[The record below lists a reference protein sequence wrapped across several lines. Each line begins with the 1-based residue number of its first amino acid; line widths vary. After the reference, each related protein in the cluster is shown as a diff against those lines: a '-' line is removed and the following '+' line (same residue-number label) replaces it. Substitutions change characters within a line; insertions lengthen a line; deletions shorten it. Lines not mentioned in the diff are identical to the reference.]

1 MRDPYTV
8 LGVSK
13 SASEGEIKTA
23 YRNLAK
29 KMHPDVNPG
38 DKDVEQKF
46 KEISA
51 AYNLLSDK
59 DKKAKYD
66 RGEINADGSPRYDS
80 AFHRAYSQSGA
91 GAGAGAGG
99 GRAGGFD
106 FGGGGGDFE
115 DIFSDLF
122 GRARRSGGGGR
133 TYRAQAPKGNN
144 VQYTV
149 QVSFAEAAKGIRRR
163 ITLYDGKSLDVTI
176 PPGTED
182 GQTLRL
188 RGQGMPG
195 LGGGAGD
202 AYVTVQVQED
212 PIFEREGSDIHVTVP
227 VTIDEA
233 VLGGKIRV
241 PTIDGPVSVSVPPA
255 SNTGSRLRL
264 KGKGVAAGKGG
275 TRGDQIVY
283 LQVVLPDKPDDE
295 LRSFLQGW
303 AVRHRYDVRK
313 KSGLD

>member
-1 MRDPYTV
+1 MRDPYSV

-13 SASEGEIKTA
+13 GASDSEIKSA
-23 YRNLAK
+23 YRKLAK
-29 KMHPDVNPG
+29 KLHPDVNQG
-38 DKDVEQKF
+38 NQAVEQKF
-46 KEISA
+46 KEVTA
-51 AYNLLSDK
+51 AYDLLSDK
-59 DKKAKYD
+59 EKRGKYD

-80 AFHRAYSQSGA
+80 AFHRAYAQSG
-91 GAGAGAGG
+91 
-99 GRAGGFD
+99 GRGGFD
-106 FGGGGGDFE
+106 FAQGGGDFE

-122 GRARRSGGGGR
+122 GRTRRGSTAGGR
-133 TYRAQAPKGNN
+133 RTYTAQAKGND

-149 QVSFAEAAKGIRRR
+149 QVTFAEAAKGIRRR

-202 AYVTVQVQED
+202 AYVTVQVQQD
-212 PIFEREGSDIHVTVP
+212 PMFDREGSDIHVTVP
-227 VTIDEA
+227 VTLDEA

-241 PTIDGPVSVSVPPA
+241 PTIDGPVTVTVPPG

-264 KGKGVAAGKGG
+264 KGKGVAKQGG
-275 TRGDQIVY
+275 SRGDQIVY
-283 LQVVLPDKPDDE
+283 LEVVLPDRPDDE

-303 AVRHRYDVRK
+303 ALRHPYDVRK
-313 KSGLD
+313 KVGME

>member
-1 MRDPYTV
+1 MRDPYSV
-8 LGVSK
+8 LDVPK
-13 SASEGEIKTA
+13 SASEGEIKAA
-23 YRNLAK
+23 YRKLAK

-38 DKDVEQKF
+38 DKDVEAKF

-59 DKKAKYD
+59 EKKGKYD

-91 GAGAGAGG
+91 GAGG
-99 GRAGGFD
+99 GRTWD
-106 FGGGGGDFE
+106 FGGGGAGNDFE

-122 GRARRSGGGGR
+122 GRTRRSGGAGGR
-133 TYRAQAPKGNN
+133 THRPQQAKGNN

-163 ITLYDGKSLDVTI
+163 ITLYDGKSVDVTI

-202 AYVTVQVQED
+202 AYVTVQVQDD
-212 PIFEREGSDIHVTVP
+212 PIFEREGSDILVTVP
-227 VTIDEA
+227 VTLDEA

-241 PTIDGPVSVSVPPA
+241 PTIDGPVAVSVPPG

-264 KGKGVAAGKGG
+264 KGKGVAVGKGA
-275 TRGDQIVY
+275 RGDQIVY

-303 AVRHRYDVRK
+303 SVRHKYDVRK
-313 KSGLD
+313 KSGTE

>member
-1 MRDPYTV
+1 MRDPYSV

-13 SASEGEIKTA
+13 SASDSEIKSA
-23 YRNLAK
+23 YRKLAK
-29 KMHPDVNPG
+29 QLHPDVNPG
-38 DKDVEQKF
+38 DTAVEQRF
-46 KEISA
+46 KEVSA

-59 DKKAKYD
+59 EKRAKYD
-66 RGEINADGSPRYDS
+66 RGEINADGTPRYDS
-80 AFHRAYSQSGA
+80 AFHRAYSHS
-91 GAGAGAGG
+91 GG
-99 GRAGGFD
+99 GGARTGGFD
-106 FGGGGGDFE
+106 FGQGAGDFE

-122 GRARRSGGGGR
+122 GRARRAGGR
-133 TYRAQAPKGNN
+133 AQRSQQPKGNN

-149 QVSFAEAAKGIRRR
+149 QVTFAEAAKGIRRR

-176 PPGTED
+176 PSGTED

-202 AYVTVQVQED
+202 AFVTVQVQDD
-212 PIFEREGSDIHVTVP
+212 PIFGREGNDIHVTVP

-241 PTIDGPVSVSVPPA
+241 PTIDGPVSVSVPPG

-264 KGKGVAAGKGG
+264 KGKGIATSGG
-275 TRGDQIVY
+275 NRGDQIVY
-283 LQVVLPDKPDDE
+283 LEVVLPDKPDDE

-303 AVRHRYDVRK
+303 SVRHKYDVRK
-313 KSGLD
+313 KAGRK

>member
-1 MRDPYTV
+1 MRDPYSV

-13 SASEGEIKTA
+13 SASDSEIKAA
-23 YRNLAK
+23 YRKLAK
-29 KMHPDVNPG
+29 QLHPDVNQG
-38 DKDVEQKF
+38 DTEVEQKF
-46 KEISA
+46 KEVSA

-59 DKKAKYD
+59 EKKAKFD
-66 RGEINADGSPRYDS
+66 RGEINADGTPRYDS
-80 AFHRAYSQSGA
+80 AFHRAYSHS
-91 GAGAGAGG
+91 GG
-99 GRAGGFD
+99 GRTGGFD
-106 FGGGGGDFE
+106 FGQGGGDFE

-122 GRARRSGGGGR
+122 GRARRAGGR
-133 TYRAQAPKGNN
+133 AQRPQQPKGNN

-149 QVSFAEAAKGIRRR
+149 QVTFAEAAKGIRRR

-202 AYVTVQVQED
+202 AYVTVQVQDD
-212 PIFEREGSDIHVTVP
+212 PIFGRDGNDIHVTVP

-241 PTIDGPVSVSVPPA
+241 PTIDGPVSVSVPPG

-264 KGKGVAAGKGG
+264 KGKGIATSGG
-275 TRGDQIVY
+275 NRGDQIVY
-283 LQVVLPDKPDDE
+283 LEVVLPDKPDDE

-303 AVRHRYDVRK
+303 SVRHPYDVRK

>member
-1 MRDPYTV
+1 V

-13 SASEGEIKTA
+13 RASEGEIKSA
-23 YRNLAK
+23 YRKLAK

-38 DKDVEQKF
+38 DKDVDEKF

-59 DKKAKYD
+59 EKKAKYD

-91 GAGAGAGG
+91 GGRAGG
-99 GRAGGFD
+99 GAGGFD
-106 FGGGGGDFE
+106 FGGGGDFE

-122 GRARRSGGGGR
+122 GRTRRSGGGGR
-133 TYRAQAPKGNN
+133 TYRAQQPKGNN

-212 PIFEREGSDIHVTVP
+212 PIFDRDGNDIHVTLP

-241 PTIDGPVSVSVPPA
+241 PTIDGAVAVSVPPG

-275 TRGDQIVY
+275 TRGDQIVH

-295 LRSFLQGW
+295 LRAFLQGW
-303 AVRHRYDVRK
+303 SVRHPYEVRK
-313 KSGLD
+313 KSGTE

>member
-8 LGVSK
+8 LGVAKGASESEIK
-13 SASEGEIKTA
+13 SA
-23 YRNLAK
+23 YRKLAK
-29 KMHPDVNPG
+29 KLHPDVNPG
-38 DKDVEQKF
+38 DKEVEQKF
-46 KEISA
+46 KEITA
-51 AYNLLSDK
+51 AYDMLSDK
-59 DKKAKYD
+59 EKRGKYD

-80 AFHRAYSQSGA
+80 AFHRAYSHPG
-91 GAGAGAGG
+91 GG
-99 GRAGGFD
+99 GRGGFD
-106 FGGGGGDFE
+106 FGQGGNDFE

-122 GRARRSGGGGR
+122 GRARRGGAAGAGR
-133 TYRAQAPKGNN
+133 RAQPKGGD

-202 AYVTVQVQED
+202 AYVTVQVQQD
-212 PIFEREGSDIHVTVP
+212 PMFERDGPDIHVTVP
-227 VTIDEA
+227 VTLDEA

-241 PTIDGPVSVSVPPA
+241 PTIDGPVAVSVPPG

-264 KGKGVAAGKGG
+264 KGKGVAGAGGA
-275 TRGDQIVY
+275 RGDQIVY
-283 LQVVLPDKPDDE
+283 LQVVLPEKPDEE

-303 AVRHRYDVRK
+303 ALRHPYDVRK
-313 KSGLD
+313 KVGME

>member
-8 LGVSK
+8 LGVAKGASESEIK
-13 SASEGEIKTA
+13 SA
-23 YRNLAK
+23 YRKLAK
-29 KMHPDVNPG
+29 KLHPDVNPG
-38 DKDVEQKF
+38 NTEVEQKF
-46 KEISA
+46 KEITA
-51 AYNLLSDK
+51 AYDLLSDK
-59 DKKAKYD
+59 EKRGKYD
-66 RGEINADGSPRYDS
+66 RGEINADGSARYDS
-80 AFHRAYSQSGA
+80 AFHRAYSHP
-91 GAGAGAGG
+91 GG
-99 GRAGGFD
+99 GTGRGGFD
-106 FGGGGGDFE
+106 FAQGGSDFE

-122 GRARRSGGGGR
+122 GRARRGGAAGAGR
-133 TYRAQAPKGNN
+133 RAQPKGGD

-149 QVSFAEAAKGIRRR
+149 QVTFAEAAKGIRRR

-202 AYVTVQVQED
+202 AYVTVQVQQD
-212 PIFEREGSDIHVTVP
+212 PMFERDGPDIHVTVP
-227 VTIDEA
+227 VTLDEA

-241 PTIDGPVSVSVPPA
+241 PTIDGPVAVSVPPG

-264 KGKGVAAGKGG
+264 KGKGVAGAGGA
-275 TRGDQIVY
+275 RGDQIVY
-283 LQVVLPDKPDDE
+283 LQVVLPDKPDEE

-303 AVRHRYDVRK
+303 ALRHPYDVRK
-313 KSGLD
+313 KVGME

>member
-1 MRDPYTV
+1 MRDPYSV

-13 SASEGEIKTA
+13 GASDGEIKSA
-23 YRNLAK
+23 YRKLAK
-29 KMHPDVNPG
+29 KLHPDVNPG
-38 DKDVEQKF
+38 DTAVEQKF
-46 KEISA
+46 KEVSA

-59 DKKAKYD
+59 EKRAKYD
-66 RGEINADGSPRYDS
+66 RGEINADGTPRYDS
-80 AFHRAYSQSGA
+80 AFHRAYSQSA
-91 GAGAGAGG
+91 GSG
-99 GRAGGFD
+99 GRSGGGFD
-106 FGGGGGDFE
+106 FGGGGSDFE

-133 TYRAQAPKGNN
+133 TYRAQQPKGNN

-212 PIFEREGSDIHVTVP
+212 PLFEREGNDIHVTVP

-241 PTIDGPVSVSVPPA
+241 PTIDGPVAVSVPPG

-264 KGKGVAAGKGG
+264 KGKGVAGGKDGA
-275 TRGDQIVY
+275 RGDQIVY

-295 LRSFLQGW
+295 LRTFLQGW
-303 AVRHRYDVRK
+303 SLRHPYDVRK
-313 KSGLD
+313 KSGAE

>member
-1 MRDPYTV
+1 MRDPYSV
-8 LGVSK
+8 LGVAKGASDSEIK
-13 SASEGEIKTA
+13 SA
-23 YRNLAK
+23 YRKLAK
-29 KMHPDVNPG
+29 KLHPDVNQG
-38 DKDVEQKF
+38 DQAVEQKF
-46 KEISA
+46 KEVAA
-51 AYNLLSDK
+51 AYDLLSDK
-59 DKKAKYD
+59 EKRGKYD

-80 AFHRAYSQSGA
+80 AFHRAYSQP
-91 GAGAGAGG
+91 GG
-99 GRAGGFD
+99 GRAGFD
-106 FGGGGGDFE
+106 FGQGGGDFE

-122 GRARRSGGGGR
+122 GRARRGGAAGGR
-133 TYRAQAPKGNN
+133 RTYTGQAKGND

-149 QVSFAEAAKGIRRR
+149 QVTFAEAAKGIRRR

-202 AYVTVQVQED
+202 AYVTVQVQQD
-212 PIFEREGSDIHVTVP
+212 PIFDRQGSDIHVTVP
-227 VTIDEA
+227 VTLDEA

-241 PTIDGPVSVSVPPA
+241 PTIDGPVTVTVPPG

-264 KGKGVAAGKGG
+264 KGKGVAKQQGAS
-275 TRGDQIVY
+275 RGDQIVY
-283 LQVVLPDKPDDE
+283 LEVVLPDRPDDE

-303 AVRHRYDVRK
+303 ALRHSYDVRK
-313 KSGLD
+313 KVGME

>member
-8 LGVSK
+8 LGVAK
-13 SASEGEIKTA
+13 GASDSEIKAA
-23 YRNLAK
+23 YRKLAK
-29 KMHPDVNPG
+29 KLHPDLNPG
-38 DKDVEQKF
+38 DKAVEQKF
-46 KEISA
+46 KEITA
-51 AYNLLSDK
+51 AYDLLSDK
-59 DKKAKYD
+59 EKRGKYD
-66 RGEINADGSPRYDS
+66 RGEINADGTPRYDS
-80 AFHRAYSQSGA
+80 AFHRAYAQS
-91 GAGAGAGG
+91 AGG
-99 GRAGGFD
+99 RGGYD
-106 FGGGGGDFE
+106 FGQANEFE

-122 GRARRSGGGGR
+122 GRARRGGAAGGR
-133 TYRAQAPKGNN
+133 RAYTGQARGND

-202 AYVTVQVQED
+202 AYITVQVQQD
-212 PIFEREGSDIHVTVP
+212 AVFDREGSDIHVTVP
-227 VTIDEA
+227 VTLDEA

-241 PTIDGPVSVSVPPA
+241 PTIDGPVSVTVPPG

-264 KGKGVAAGKGG
+264 KGKGVAKQGG
-275 TRGDQIVY
+275 SRGDQIVH
-283 LQVVLPDKPDDE
+283 LEVVLPDRPDDE

-303 AVRHRYDVRK
+303 ALRHPYDVRK
-313 KSGLD
+313 KVGME

>member
-1 MRDPYTV
+1 MRDPYSV

-13 SASEGEIKTA
+13 TASEGEIKAA
-23 YRNLAK
+23 YRKLAK

-38 DKDVEQKF
+38 DKDVDEKF

-59 DKKAKYD
+59 EKKAKYD

-80 AFHRAYSQSGA
+80 AFHRAYSQT
-91 GAGAGAGG
+91 GAGAGG
-99 GRAGGFD
+99 GRTWD
-106 FGGGGGDFE
+106 FGGGGGGANDFE

-122 GRARRSGGGGR
+122 GRNRRPGGGGGSHR
-133 TYRAQAPKGNN
+133 PQQQKGNN

-163 ITLYDGKSLDVTI
+163 ITLVDGKSVDVTI
-176 PPGTED
+176 PPGTEE

-188 RGQGMPG
+188 RGQGLPG

-202 AYVTVQVQED
+202 AYVTVQVQDD
-212 PIFEREGSDIHVTVP
+212 PIFERDGSDILVTVP
-227 VTIDEA
+227 VTLDEA

-241 PTIDGPVSVSVPPA
+241 PTIDGPVAVSVPPG

-264 KGKGVAAGKGG
+264 KGKGVGGGKGSA
-275 TRGDQIVY
+275 RGDQIVY
-283 LQVVLPDKPDDE
+283 LQVVLPDKPDDD
-295 LRSFLQGW
+295 LRTFLQGW
-303 AVRHRYDVRK
+303 SVRHKYDVRK
-313 KSGLD
+313 KSGME

>member
-1 MRDPYTV
+1 MRDPYSV

-13 SASEGEIKTA
+13 SASEGEIKSA
-23 YRNLAK
+23 YRKLAK

-38 DKDVEQKF
+38 DKDVDEKF

-59 DKKAKYD
+59 EKKAKYD

-80 AFHRAYSQSGA
+80 AFHRAYSQPG
-91 GAGAGAGG
+91 GG
-99 GRAGGFD
+99 GRAGGGAGGFD
-106 FGGGGGDFE
+106 FGGGGGGGDFE

-122 GRARRSGGGGR
+122 GRTRRSGGGGR
-133 TYRAQAPKGNN
+133 TYRAQQPKGNN

-202 AYVTVQVQED
+202 AYVMVQVQED
-212 PIFEREGSDIHVTVP
+212 PIFDRDGADIHVTVP

-241 PTIDGPVSVSVPPA
+241 PTIDGPVSVSVPPG

-264 KGKGVAAGKGG
+264 KGKGVGAGKGG

-295 LRSFLQGW
+295 LRAFLQGW
-303 AVRHRYDVRK
+303 SVRHPYDVRK
-313 KSGLD
+313 KSGAE

>member
-1 MRDPYTV
+1 M

-13 SASEGEIKTA
+13 NASEGEIKAA
-23 YRNLAK
+23 YRKLAK

-38 DKDVEQKF
+38 DTTVEQKF

-66 RGEINADGSPRYDS
+66 RGEINADGSPRHDS
-80 AFHRAYSQSGA
+80 AFHRAYSQPG
-91 GAGAGAGG
+91 GG
-99 GRAGGFD
+99 GRAGGGFD
-106 FGGGGGDFE
+106 FGGGGGGGDFE

-122 GRARRSGGGGR
+122 GRGRRSGGGAGGQ
-133 TYRAQAPKGNN
+133 THRAQQPKGNN
-144 VQYTV
+144 VQYTM
-149 QVSFAEAAKGIRRR
+149 QVTFAEAAKGIRRR

-202 AYVTVQVQED
+202 ALITVQVQED
-212 PIFEREGSDIHVTVP
+212 PLFEREGSDIHVTVP
-227 VTIDEA
+227 VTLDEA

-241 PTIDGPVSVSVPPA
+241 PTIDGAVSVSVPPG

-283 LQVVLPDKPDDE
+283 LQVVLPEKPDDE

-303 AVRHRYDVRK
+303 AVRHPYDVRK
-313 KSGLD
+313 KSGME

>member
-1 MRDPYTV
+1 MRDPYSV
-8 LGVSK
+8 LDVPK
-13 SASEGEIKTA
+13 SASEGEIKAA
-23 YRNLAK
+23 YRKLAK

-38 DKDVEQKF
+38 DKDVEAKF

-59 DKKAKYD
+59 EKKGKYD

-91 GAGAGAGG
+91 GAGG
-99 GRAGGFD
+99 GRTWD
-106 FGGGGGDFE
+106 FGGGGAGNDFE

-122 GRARRSGGGGR
+122 GRTRRSGGAGER
-133 TYRAQAPKGNN
+133 THRPQQAKGNN

-163 ITLYDGKSLDVTI
+163 ITLYDGKSVDVTI

-202 AYVTVQVQED
+202 AYVTVQVQDD
-212 PIFEREGSDIHVTVP
+212 PIFEREGSDILVTVP
-227 VTIDEA
+227 VTLDEA

-241 PTIDGPVSVSVPPA
+241 PTLDGPVAVSVPPG

-264 KGKGVAAGKGG
+264 KGKGVAVGKGA
-275 TRGDQIVY
+275 RGDQIVY

-303 AVRHRYDVRK
+303 SVRHKYDVRK
-313 KSGLD
+313 KSGTE

>member
-1 MRDPYTV
+1 MRDPYSV
-8 LGVSK
+8 LGVTK
-13 SASEGEIKTA
+13 SASESEIKAA
-23 YRNLAK
+23 YRKLAK
-29 KMHPDVNPG
+29 KLHPDVNPG

-46 KEISA
+46 KEVTA
-51 AYNLLSDK
+51 AYDLLSDK
-59 DKKAKYD
+59 EKRGKYD
-66 RGEINADGSPRYDS
+66 RGEINADGSARYDS
-80 AFHRAYSQSGA
+80 AFHRAYSQSGG
-91 GAGAGAGG
+91 GA
-99 GRAGGFD
+99 RGGFD

-122 GRARRSGGGGR
+122 GRARRGPGAGAGTGR
-133 TYRAQAPKGNN
+133 RPHATQPKGNDVQYN
-144 VQYTV
+144 VQVT
-149 QVSFAEAAKGIRRR
+149 FAEAAKGIRRR

-202 AYVTVQVQED
+202 AYVTVQVQQD
-212 PIFEREGSDIHVTVP
+212 PIFERQGADIHINVP
-227 VTIDEA
+227 ITLDEA

-241 PTIDGPVSVSVPPA
+241 PTIDGPVAVSVPPG

-264 KGKGVAAGKGG
+264 KGKGVARAQGG
-275 TRGDQIVY
+275 ARGDQIVH
-283 LQVVLPDKPDDE
+283 LEVVLPEKADDE

-303 AVRHRYDVRK
+303 ALRHPYDVRK
-313 KSGLD
+313 KMGME

>member
-13 SASEGEIKTA
+13 GSSESEIKSA
-23 YRNLAK
+23 YRKLAK
-29 KMHPDVNPG
+29 QLHPDVNQG
-38 DKDVEQKF
+38 DSIVEQKF

-66 RGEINADGSPRYDS
+66 RGEINADGTPRYDS
-80 AFHRAYSQSGA
+80 AFHRAYSHPG
-91 GAGAGAGG
+91 GGAGG
-99 GRAGGFD
+99 HAGGG
-106 FGGGGGDFE
+106 FGTNQGGGDFE

-122 GRARRSGGGGR
+122 GRARRSGG
-133 TYRAQAPKGNN
+133 RAQASQQPKGKN

-149 QVSFAEAAKGIRRR
+149 QVTFAEAAKGIRRR

-176 PPGTED
+176 PPGTEE

-212 PIFEREGSDIHVTVP
+212 PIFDREGNDIHVTVP
-227 VTIDEA
+227 VTLDEA

-241 PTIDGPVSVSVPPA
+241 PTIDGAVSVTVPPG
-255 SNTGSRLRL
+255 SNSGSRLRL
-264 KGKGVAAGKGG
+264 KGKGIG
-275 TRGDQIVY
+275 TGSGNAGDQIVH
-283 LQVVLPDKPDDE
+283 LQVVLPEKPDDE

-303 AVRHRYDVRK
+303 SVRHPYDVRK
-313 KSGLD
+313 KSGMD

>member
-1 MRDPYTV
+1 MKDPYSV

-13 SASEGEIKTA
+13 TASEGEIKAA
-23 YRNLAK
+23 YRSLAK

-38 DKDVEQKF
+38 DKDVDEKF

-59 DKKAKYD
+59 EKKAKYD
-66 RGEINADGSPRYDS
+66 RGEINPDGSPRYDS

-91 GAGAGAGG
+91 GGRAGG
-99 GRAGGFD
+99 GAGGFD
-106 FGGGGGDFE
+106 FGGGGDFE

-122 GRARRSGGGGR
+122 GRTRRSGGGR
-133 TYRAQAPKGNN
+133 THRPQQPKGNN

-149 QVSFAEAAKGIRRR
+149 QVSFAEAAKGIPRR

-202 AYVTVQVQED
+202 AYVTVQVQDD
-212 PIFEREGSDIHVTVP
+212 PIFDRDGSDIHVTVP

-241 PTIDGPVSVSVPPA
+241 PTIDGAVAVSIPPG
-255 SNTGSRLRL
+255 SNSGSRLRL

-275 TRGDQIVY
+275 TRGDQIVH

-303 AVRHRYDVRK
+303 SVRHPYEVRK
-313 KSGLD
+313 KSGTE

>member
-1 MRDPYTV
+1 V

-13 SASEGEIKTA
+13 GASDSEIKSA
-23 YRNLAK
+23 YRKLAK
-29 KMHPDVNPG
+29 KLHPDVNQG
-38 DKDVEQKF
+38 DQAVEQKF
-46 KEISA
+46 KEVTA
-51 AYNLLSDK
+51 AYDLLSDK
-59 DKKAKYD
+59 EKRGKYD

-80 AFHRAYSQSGA
+80 AFHRAYAQT
-91 GAGAGAGG
+91 G
-99 GRAGGFD
+99 GRGGFD
-106 FGGGGGDFE
+106 FAQGGGDFE

-122 GRARRSGGGGR
+122 GRTRRGGAAGGR
-133 TYRAQAPKGNN
+133 RTYTAQAKGND

-149 QVSFAEAAKGIRRR
+149 QVTFAEAAKGIRRR

-202 AYVTVQVQED
+202 AYVTVQVQQD
-212 PIFEREGSDIHVTVP
+212 PMFDREGSDIHVTVP
-227 VTIDEA
+227 VTLDEA

-241 PTIDGPVSVSVPPA
+241 PTIDGPVTVTVPPG

-264 KGKGVAAGKGG
+264 KGKGVAKQQSGS
-275 TRGDQIVY
+275 RGDQIVY
-283 LQVVLPDKPDDE
+283 LEVVLPDRPDDE

-303 AVRHRYDVRK
+303 ALRHPYDVRK
-313 KSGLD
+313 KVGME